1 MSRFLIAVAIAAA
14 VSLVAALL
22 KRGNAAQVVSVRRN
36 ALPTRVPAI
45 EVGLDAGPAIIVFT
59 ESSCN
64 SCQTAVRLVRGPAG
78 AGIPVADIEYGAEP
92 ALHKKFVIDTVPTT
106 LVVDGEGNVLAG
118 WTGRVDL
125 GEFTSAL
132 AEVVQSDSD

>member
-1 MSRFLIAVAIAAA
+1 MSRLLIAVAIAAA

-78 AGIPVADIEYGAEP
+78 AGIPVADIEYGVE
-92 ALHKKFVIDTVPTT
+92 LTMQFYDGKM
-106 LVVDGEGNVLAG
+106 LVKPSQKLYKNKIKSKRREQDEGGDQGSL
-118 WTGRVDL
+118 L
-125 GEFTSAL
+125 
-132 AEVVQSDSD
+132 